1 MMKKIPLF
9 IVLGL
14 AVSSGLLS
22 AAADP
27 ARVQKAHEL
36 YKQGKYSEA
45 GAIYEEALQRYP
57 RSAELHYN
65 LGNVYAKLNRLGAAV
80 AEYEKAKRD
89 RPRDYEIN
97 GNLAYLQGLIQY
109 KVDDKRNWYLVQWLK
124 FLDCFSWSEIFFA
137 SAVLYF
143 VFILL
148 LGFLLLF
155 RGPAALK
162 KWTRVFWILFLTSV
176 FPLGTKYWDVFLR
189 RDAVVVRDKA
199 EVRYGPSESDKVAF
213 RLAPGL
219 KVNVLE
225 TREDWFLVGLVNGES
240 GWCAKK
246 NLEVI

>member
-1 MMKKIPLF
+1 MKKIPAL
-9 IVLGL
+9 VLLGL
-14 AVSSGLLS
+14 AVSCALLG
-22 AAADP
+22 AADDP
-27 ARVQKAHEL
+27 SRLQKAHEL

-45 GAIYEEALQRYP
+45 GTIYEEALRRYP
-57 RSAELHYN
+57 QSAELHYN
-65 LGNVYAKLNRLGAAV
+65 LGNVYAKLDRIGEAV
-80 AEYEKAKRD
+80 VQYEKARFT

-124 FLDCFSWSEIFFA
+124 VLDRFSWNEILFL
-137 SAVLYF
+137 SAALYF

-148 LGFLLLF
+148 LALRLF
-155 RGPAALK
+155 YRDQAALK
-162 KWTRVFWILFLTSV
+162 KWARYFWIFFLISV
-176 FPLGTKYWDVFLR
+176 FPLGTKYWDVFQHR
-189 RDAVVVRDKA
+189 NAVVLRDKA

-219 KVNVLE
+219 KVHVLE
-225 TREDWFLVGLVNGES
+225 TREDWFLVGLANGES